1 MLVRGEGAFVAD
13 HALSAKAIRF
23 VRSDVARG
31 RIREIRKPD
40 DAWVITAADL
50 EGVGSICPLLH
61 RSDYVPV
68 NQPILAVDRVTHV
81 GEPVA
86 AVVAETPEEAED
98 IAEQIF
104 VDIESETPVVDMDS
118 ALETEGLLVHERGN
132 VLVDAAIGT
141 DGVDAAFAQAAEI
154 VDVDI
159 RSHRQAA
166 LPLETRGGCAVYQRG
181 GVTLYVS
188 HQMPHM
194 LRTGIADTL
203 GISEA
208 DLRVV
213 APDVGGAFGQ
223 KMPLIPEYVLI
234 TWVAFRFAD
243 SFAWIEDRQENLVAS
258 AHSRDQH
265 YRVRGAYD
273 TEGRLHAI
281 DADLKCNV
289 GAYSTYPVTCGVEP
303 LMAMAELPG
312 PYDFQ
317 EYRVRA
323 RGIATNTCPMSP
335 YRGVSRP
342 VLTLAMER
350 LMDVAADRFGLPKTE
365 IRRRNLIT
373 EFPYRSVTGL
383 VYDEGSYRGSLELA
397 EKIVDVEAFRREQ
410 SEALSDGR
418 YIGIGFSVFSERT
431 GYGTPAF
438 AARSMD
444 ITPGYERV
452 DITMDPSGYVEAR
465 IGASPHGQGL
475 RTSLSQIIADELGM
489 DVEQIRI
496 RHGDTGQT
504 PYGWGTF
511 ASRSIVISGG
521 ASKLAAARLA
531 DRIKV
536 FAARLL
542 QADPEDVELGDGHAR
557 AAGAAIAMKDLARQ
571 VHHQSHQFG
580 ADFGGG
586 LSAEAVYDPPGTF
599 SNACHVAIAEVD
611 TETGGVSLQRFV
623 VIEDAGQL
631 INPQIAEGQVHGG
644 VAQGIGAALHE
655 EIVYDDQGQILTTT
669 LADFLAPT
677 IAEIP
682 DIEIY
687 HLETF
692 TDASVTGAK
701 GLGEGGLIGAPAA
714 VINAVSDALSP
725 LGIEVF
731 EMPITPSRIR
741 ELIRSRHDRQD

>member
-1 MLVRGEGAFVAD
+1 M
-13 HALSAKAIRF
+13 
-23 VRSDVARG
+23 ARG
-31 RIREIRKPD
+31 RIRGIQRPD
-40 DAWVITAADL
+40 DAWVITATDL

-61 RSDYVPV
+61 RKDYVPV
-68 NQPILAVDRVTHV
+68 EQPILALDRITHV

-86 AVVAETPEEAED
+86 AVIAESPEEAED
-98 IAEQIF
+98 IAEQVY
-104 VDIESETPVVDMDS
+104 VDIEPETPVVDMDS
-118 ALETEGLLVHERGN
+118 ALEPGGLLVHERGN
-132 VLVDAAIGT
+132 VLVDAAVGT
-141 DGVDAAFAQAAEI
+141 DGVEAAFAQAAEI
-154 VDVDI
+154 VDVEI

-166 LPLETRGGCAVYQRG
+166 LPLETRGACAVFNQG
-181 GVTLYVS
+181 AVTLYVS

-203 GISEA
+203 GIPEA

-223 KMPLIPEYVLI
+223 KMPLVPEYVLI
-234 TWVAFRFAD
+234 TWIAFRFAG

-258 AHSRDQH
+258 SHSRDQH
-265 YRVRGAYD
+265 YHLRAAFD
-273 TEGRLHAI
+273 PEGRLQAV
-281 DADLKCNV
+281 DADLRCNV

-323 RGIATNTCPMSP
+323 RGIATNTCPMAP

-350 LMDVAADRFGLPKTE
+350 LMDVAADRLQLQKTE

-373 EFPYRSVTGL
+373 DFPYRSVTGL

-397 EKIVDVEAFRREQ
+397 ENVVDVEAFRREQ
-410 SEALSDGR
+410 AAALDEGR

-452 DITMDPSGYVEAR
+452 DITMDPSGFVEAK

-489 DVEQIRI
+489 DVAQIRV
-496 RHGDTGQT
+496 RHGDTGLT

-521 ASKLAAARLA
+521 ASKMAAARLA
-531 DRIKV
+531 EKIRTY
-536 FAARLL
+536 AARLL
-542 QADPEDVELGDGHAR
+542 QADPADVELEDGQAQV
-557 AAGAAIAMKDLARQ
+557 AGAAITMKDLARQ

-611 TETGGVSLQRFV
+611 VETGGVSLQRFV
-623 VIEDAGQL
+623 VVEDAGQL

-655 EIVYDDQGQILTTT
+655 EIIYDEQGQILTTT

-677 IAEIP
+677 LAEIP

-725 LGIEVF
+725 LGIGVF
-731 EMPITPSRIR
+731 EMPITPSRIK
-741 ELIRSRHDRQD
+741 ELIRNRHD